1 MQLWCSSVKHSWQ
14 LVSALSTQKVNS
26 SSSASAKC
34 LPRPSGC
41 CPDTV
46 SVSAAFSSGL
56 SRDGS
61 KKLFNL
67 WSQSSGPLSV
77 TESWQPLPT
86 HPTHPASSAATGP
99 PAMRANSPV
108 LRLPRPFGG
117 QWEWQPGPGTVGH
130 IPRAALTGTARHN
143 HGRAWRAL
151 LEGEASP
158 PFSPR
163 PCLHPACGRLGRQ
176 LRVRLSKGHIQKEEL
191 TGVADM
197 KSHERRSQ
205 RCLAPSVGCWWAF
218 PCGRERGAVRVR
230 H

>member
-34 LPRPSGC
+34 LPGPSGC

-67 WSQSSGPLSV
+67 WSQSSGHLSV

-86 HPTHPASSAATGP
+86 HPTHPASAAATGP
-99 PAMRANSPV
+99 PAMPGKEPGASPAASRRRAVGMTARTGHRRARPTRSTNWHGTAQPRKGMAGAAGGGGFPAGLSAALPAPCLRDGWAGSSGSGSARATSRRRSWQGWPTWNPMREEASVAWRRQLGADGPSPV
-108 LRLPRPFGG
+108 A
-117 QWEWQPGPGTVGH
+117 E
-130 IPRAALTGTARHN
+130 
-143 HGRAWRAL
+143 
-151 LEGEASP
+151 
-158 PFSPR
+158 
-163 PCLHPACGRLGRQ
+163 
-176 LRVRLSKGHIQKEEL
+176 KEVL
-191 TGVADM
+191 
-197 KSHERRSQ
+197 
-205 RCLAPSVGCWWAF
+205 
-218 PCGRERGAVRVR
+218 
-230 H
+230 